1 MPKVKNIPHL
11 IKLIDDESEFVR
23 ETCLKELRVFGDRLR
38 DELKILPEVLTE
50 AQIETIVN
58 RVEASGCPKKKTRF
72 QIGELVQHRRYGYR
86 GVVAPDLSG
95 KSGGGGCQMP
105 R

>member
-50 AQIETIVN
+50 AQIMTI
-58 RVEASGCPKKKTRF
+58 VEASGSPKKKTRF

-86 GVVAPDLSG
+86 DVVAPDLSG
-95 KSGGGGCQMP
+95 KSGGGGFQMP

>member
-23 ETCLKELRVFGDRLR
+23 ETCLKELRVFGNRLR
-38 DELKILPEVLTE
+38 EELKILPEVLTE

-58 RVEASGCPKKKTRF
+58 LVELQVVQRKRPDFRLANSF
-72 QIGELVQHRRYGYR
+72 NIGVMGIAMWL
-86 GVVAPDLSG
+86 
-95 KSGGGGCQMP
+95 P
-105 R
+105 RT

>member
-11 IKLIDDESEFVR
+11 IKLIDDKSEFVR
-23 ETCLKELRVFGDRLR
+23 ETCLKELRVFGNRLME
-38 DELKILPEVLTE
+38 ELKILPEVLTE
-50 AQIETIVN
+50 AQIETIAN
-58 RVEASGCPKKKTRF
+58 LVEASGCPKKKTRF

-86 GVVAPDLSG
+86 GVVAPDLSE